1 MRAEV
6 SNCRSW
12 TLLRDAEVTHEA
24 PSNIT
29 FDRTA
34 GSHSLA
40 RSVNVSVMW
49 QVRRLPDK
57 V

>member
-24 PSNIT
+24 PSDIT